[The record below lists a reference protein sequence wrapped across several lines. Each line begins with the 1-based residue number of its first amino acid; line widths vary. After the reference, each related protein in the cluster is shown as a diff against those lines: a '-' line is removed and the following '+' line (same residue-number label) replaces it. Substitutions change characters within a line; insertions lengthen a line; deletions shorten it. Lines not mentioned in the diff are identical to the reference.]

1 MNIEKNAD
9 VNINDINKLLNNA
22 LQILLSDAKF
32 CAELKEKISF
42 QAYILKNSD
51 MQNSANALYSAL
63 LDDNLFKLLLEC
75 LLKKSVYF
83 NFLSLLQNETK
94 ISESIFS
101 KNKSSD
107 IKKAEIAKNVV
118 KIIEN
123 NWM

>member
-1 MNIEKNAD
+1 
-9 VNINDINKLLNNA
+9 
-22 LQILLSDAKF
+22 
-32 CAELKEKISF
+32 
-42 QAYILKNSD
+42 